1 MSFDMR
7 NKNDSDDDGG
17 LDSLLDT
24 MTNVVGILVL
34 VLIITQMSVAEV
46 VSRITEENRVA
57 PEQVEALSELLRE
70 KRDEQDDLE
79 RIMVDP
85 LDIDAERQ
93 LEELAKKRELLERR
107 KALLAAKQKEQNDY
121 AMKMN
126 QDRETAKKNATQI
139 EETNGK
145 REELTQL
152 ITTMITRKVELE
164 ARLEKTPNMK
174 APPAVEIT
182 IPDPRPAP
190 PSTKPLLFVCSN
202 NSLYPLDVEV
212 FRKRAEAKAKTI
224 IARLGLDRDP
234 KAGIDPQLFTKTFE
248 SLKDQDDYFE
258 AEYFVLNE
266 LSPRIRLKPRS
277 GRGVSER
284 EVSSAR
290 SRFRSQGVA
299 SIDPQQFY
307 ARFFV
312 LPDSHEV
319 YVTARVAFTNHGI
332 LSGWDP
338 QPEQWTYE
346 TTVPGGIVLG
356 PPRPPA
362 PTPPPPTTPP
372 KPANVID

>member
-1 MSFDMR
+1 MR
-7 NKNDSDDDGG
+7 AKSDSEEDGG

-70 KRDEQDDLE
+70 KRQEQDELE
-79 RIMVDP
+79 RIMIDP
-85 LDIDAERQ
+85 LEIDAERQ
-93 LEELAKKRELLERR
+93 LEELAKKKELLERR
-107 KALLAAKQKEQNDY
+107 KRLLAAKQKEQNDY
-121 AMKMN
+121 AMKLE
-126 QDRETAKKNATQI
+126 QDRETAKKNSTQI
-139 EETNGK
+139 EETKGK

-152 ITTMITRKVELE
+152 ITTMTTRKAELE
-164 ARLEKTPNMK
+164 ARLEKTPNVK

-190 PSTKPLLFVCSN
+190 PNTQPLLFVCAN
-202 NSLYPLDVEV
+202 NLLYPLNVEP
-212 FRKRAEAKAKTI
+212 FRTRAELRAKEI
-224 IARLGLDRDP
+224 VARLGLDRDP
-234 KAGIDPQLFTKTFE
+234 KAGINPELFTKPFE
-248 SLKDQDDYFE
+248 RLKDQDDYFE

-266 LSPRIRLKPRS
+266 VSPRIRLKPRS
-277 GRGVSER
+277 GRGVGER
-284 EVSSAR
+284 EVGNAR

-299 SIDPQQFY
+299 GIDPNRFY
-307 ARFFV
+307 AKFFV

-319 YVTARVAFTNHGI
+319 YVTARGAFTSAGI

-338 QPEQWTYE
+338 QPAEWTYE

-362 PTPPPPTTPP
+362 PVAPPTAPV

>member
-1 MSFDMR
+1 MR
-7 NKNDSDDDGG
+7 AKSDSDEDGG

-46 VSRITEENRVA
+46 VSRITAENRVA
-57 PEQVEALSELLRE
+57 PEQVEELSEVLRKKQE
-70 KRDEQDDLE
+70 EQDELQ

-85 LDIDAERQ
+85 LNVDAERQ
-93 LEELAKKRELLERR
+93 LEELEKKKELLERR
-107 KALLAAKQKEQNDY
+107 KQLLAAKNKERNEY
-121 AMKMN
+121 AMKLD
-126 QDRETAKKNATQI
+126 QDRQTAKKNTTEI
-139 EETNGK
+139 EETKVK
-145 REELTQL
+145 RDELTQL
-152 ITTMITRKVELE
+152 ITTMATQKAELE
-164 ARLEKTPNMK
+164 ARLEKTPNVK

-182 IPDPRPAP
+182 VPDPRPAP
-190 PSTKPLLFVCSN
+190 SGTKPLLFVCSA
-202 NSLYPLDVEV
+202 NSLYPLDVEF
-212 FRKRAEAKAKTI
+212 FRGRAELRAKEI

-234 KAGIDPQLFTKTFE
+234 KAGINPELFTKPFE
-248 SLKDQDDYFE
+248 RLKDQNDYFE

-277 GRGVSER
+277 GRGISER
-284 EVSSAR
+284 EVGSAR

-299 SIDPQQFY
+299 SINPQQFY

-319 YVTARVAFTNHGI
+319 YVTARAAFTDAGI

-338 QPEQWTYE
+338 QPEAWTYE
-346 TTVPGGIVLG
+346 TTVPGGITLG
-356 PPRPPA
+356 PPKPPA